1 MKTLHCSHGV
11 VDKALHLESEEWGL
25 SSVNIFS
32 QLCSGQRALGISEL
46 LVSSW
51 VEEAS

>member
-1 MKTLHCSHGV
+1 MKTLNCSHGI
-11 VDKALHLESEEWGL
+11 VDKAPHLESEEWGL

-32 QLCSGQRALGISEL
+32 QLCNCQQALGISEL
-46 LVSSW
+46 LVSLC